1 MAKHGAISKGASG
14 QRQDV
19 TLFFQCLLKIWLDV
33 RCWEQQDPAICTTLG
48 AGPSEEAN
56 QLAGAAWLYD
66 YAVVLEGQRE
76 PQGAAVPLKTSF
88 LLWTQ

>member
-56 QLAGAAWLYD
+56 
-66 YAVVLEGQRE
+66 
-76 PQGAAVPLKTSF
+76 
-88 LLWTQ
+88 